1 MGGGCGLLARRGA
14 TVGFADC
21 VLRLVRL
28 SQSGGTIVLYYAIL
42 SLSLGFVVPIKRIL
56 LMQHFY
62 SLTPSQRINI
72 ALDAERMRRSPKH
85 QQTLINL
92 RLLASLI

>member
-1 MGGGCGLLARRGA
+1 M
-14 TVGFADC
+14 
-21 VLRLVRL
+21 LRLVRL
-28 SQSGGTIVLYYAIL
+28 SQSGGTSVLYYAIL
-42 SLSLGFVVPIKRIL
+42 SLSLGLVVPIKRIL
-56 LMQHFY
+56 LMQYFY

>member
-1 MGGGCGLLARRGA
+1 
-14 TVGFADC
+14 
-21 VLRLVRL
+21 
-28 SQSGGTIVLYYAIL
+28 
-42 SLSLGFVVPIKRIL
+42 
-56 LMQHFY
+56 MQHFY